1 MSTSALLSGSLP
13 PTARGRFT
21 VLSATPSKL
30 GSSPTFIARPGH
42 AGHSHSASGS
52 AGDNGEFGESKNP
65 RCMELTRAE
74 IGVFV
79 AIPVPKGWTDFTCAG
94 VGTGGSPC
102 AVTLLSASVADSTV
116 TVTCLSWSP
125 TGANGAET
133 GDAGKGTS
141 AGLTSGLDGN
151 GVVIAAAGIFYSFG
165 LAFGGMA
172 LPFDR
177 IVRGFVDLTTTR
189 CDFSSSAAF
198 MRASWE
204 SVGCIGPPMRAPTFF
219 G

>member
-13 PTARGRFT
+13 TTARGRFT

-65 RCMELTRAE
+65 RWMELTRAE

-79 AIPVPKGWTDFTCAG
+79 AIPVPKGWSVFTCAG
-94 VGTGGSPC
+94 VGTGGCPC
-102 AVTLLSASVADSTV
+102 AVTLLPASAADSTA
-116 TVTCLSWSP
+116 TCPSWSP
-125 TGANGAET
+125 AGASDAET
-133 GDAGKGTS
+133 GEAGKGTS

-151 GVVIAAAGIFYSFG
+151 GVVIA
-165 LAFGGMA
+165 
-172 LPFDR
+172 
-177 IVRGFVDLTTTR
+177 V
-189 CDFSSSAAF
+189 
-198 MRASWE
+198 
-204 SVGCIGPPMRAPTFF
+204 
-219 G
+219 